1 MKTMPLISVIV
12 PVYNVESYLR
22 KCLDSICGQTYRN
35 LEILCVDDGS
45 TDASASILK
54 EYAAQDKRI
63 QIFTQPNSG
72 LSAARN
78 TGLQYA
84 TGEWIA
90 GIDSDDFLDTDAFE
104 YALADATDETDIIT
118 FGVKLEWMEV
128 NKDSG
133 MEEYFNLKYD
143 GVQQNS
149 VELLSNMPVTFC
161 DKLWRRSF
169 VQKYD
174 GCFPVGL
181 WYEDTHFF
189 FTLAPF
195 ARQICFRPEKKYHY
209 VRRVGSIVS
218 QSKEVTAR
226 TFDRLRIAS
235 KTLEFFETHQLPTAM
250 EKIRLVAFMTNFL
263 TTLEL
268 ISPKS
273 TRQCWEMAYAVA
285 LQYHLLEEFP
295 AQLRFLKPVPW
306 WLKPFITRRMG
317 KVAYKFFGIPI
328 VIFKYRG
335 DTRII
340 RFIGIKLMKNKCI
353 NPPFFPK

>member
-90 GIDSDDFLDTDAFE
+90 GVDSDDFLEPDAFE
-104 YALADATDETDIIT
+104 YALAGATDETDIIT
-118 FGVKLEWMEV
+118 FGVKVNWMGV
-128 NKDSG
+128 NKDSR
-133 MEEYFNLKYD
+133 MDEYFNLKYE

-149 VELLSNMPVTFC
+149 VELLSNMPVTFW

-209 VRRVGSIVS
+209 VRRVGSIMS
-218 QSKEVTAR
+218 QSNEANPK
-226 TFDRLRIAS
+226 TFDRLRIIA
-235 KTLEFFETHQLPTAM
+235 KTLEFFKTHQLPPAM
-250 EKIRLVAFMTNFL
+250 EKVRLVAFMTNFFSS
-263 TTLEL
+263 LEL
-268 ISPKS
+268 IPPQSKP
-273 TRQCWEMAYAVA
+273 QYLNMAREVA
-285 LQYHLLEEFP
+285 LQYNLLNQFP

-306 WLKPFITRRMG
+306 WLKPFVKHKIHKSIYGFFRIPFLTITRRDQEE
-317 KVAYKFFGIPI
+317 I
-328 VIFKYRG
+328 YR
-335 DTRII
+335 
-340 RFIGIKLMKNKCI
+340 FCGIKKV
-353 NPPFFPK
+353 FPYD